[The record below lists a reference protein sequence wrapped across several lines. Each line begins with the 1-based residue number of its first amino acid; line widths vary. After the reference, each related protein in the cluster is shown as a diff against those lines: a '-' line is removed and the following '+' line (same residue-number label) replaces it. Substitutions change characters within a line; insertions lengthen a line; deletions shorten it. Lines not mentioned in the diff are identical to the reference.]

1 MTRPASDALPLSV
14 DGLLL
19 DMDGTLIDSGPSV
32 ERSWARLFAEYGV
45 ERSFDHRNH
54 GQPARTVLGIEFPQ
68 LDADGLEAAHTRI
81 EQLEIEDAPRIR
93 VLPGS
98 LELIGELVTAEQE
111 LGRPL
116 WTVVTSC
123 TLPLFSARWAA
134 TGLPEP
140 ASVVT
145 VDQVTR
151 GKPHPE
157 PFEVGAERLGI
168 APSRAL
174 VLEDAVGGQR
184 AAHAAG
190 TKAVALTTTTPAAEL
205 APLADAVLE
214 SLAEVT
220 VQVTGGALV
229 VSRRGH

>member
-1 MTRPASDALPLSV
+1 
-14 DGLLL
+14 
-19 DMDGTLIDSGPSV
+19 
-32 ERSWARLFAEYGV
+32 
-45 ERSFDHRNH
+45 
-54 GQPARTVLGIEFPQ
+54 
-68 LDADGLEAAHTRI
+68 
-81 EQLEIEDAPRIR
+81 
-93 VLPGS
+93 
-98 LELIGELVTAEQE
+98 
-111 LGRPL
+111 
-116 WTVVTSC
+116 
-123 TLPLFSARWAA
+123 
-134 TGLPEP
+134 
-140 ASVVT
+140 VVT